1 MPVTQLSDVIVPE
14 FYAEYGGINTMTS
27 TALFQSGVLVE
38 NAILNAQLPGGG
50 NTLNLPAWLDLA
62 AANDPGGVE
71 PNLSN
76 DVPTTLAVPKKIS
89 AVNHLVRKSYLNDSW
104 SSADFATELAGS
116 DPQQRVAA
124 RLQAY
129 WQRQYEYR
137 LTKSLY
143 GILLDSVANHASD
156 LVIDISAATTAA
168 PVVINGES
176 YTSPNLSRDA
186 SIDAV
191 TTIGDRLDDFA
202 AIAIHSSVYRNLAK
216 ANQIT
221 FMRLSDQDF
230 DMPTLFGL
238 RCIKDD
244 NLVLA
249 NGDYLNVI
257 FGASAI
263 AFAEGPSERMPFEV
277 FRWPAQGN
285 GAGVEELWS
294 RRANAIHPAGYSFTS
309 ASVAGA
315 SPSAVDLA
323 TAANWSRVA
332 PQRKQIPLA
341 FVVTKG

>member
-1 MPVTQLSDVIVPE
+1 MPTQLSDVIVPD
-14 FYAEYGGINTMTS
+14 FYANYGGINTMTS
-27 TALFQSGVLVE
+27 TALFESGVLID
-38 NAILNAQLPGGG
+38 NSILDTQLGAGG
-50 NTLNLPAWLDLA
+50 NILNLPAWLDLA

-71 PNLSN
+71 PNLGN
-76 DVPTTLAVPKKIS
+76 DNPATLATPKKIT

-104 SSADFATELAGS
+104 SSTDFATELAGS
-116 DPQQRVAA
+116 DPQQRVAE

-156 LVIDISAATTAA
+156 LVVDISAATTGA

-186 SIDAV
+186 CIDAV
-191 TTIGDRLDDFA
+191 ATIGDRLDDFT
-202 AIAIHSSVYRNLAK
+202 AIAMHSAVYRDLAK
-216 ANQIT
+216 ADQIQ
-221 FMRLSDQDF
+221 FIRISDQGF
-230 DMPTLFGL
+230 DIPTVFGL

-244 NLVLA
+244 NLTLA

-257 FGASAI
+257 FAKGAI
-263 AFAEGPSERMPFEV
+263 AFADGNGRNPFEV

-294 RRANAIHPAGYSFTS
+294 RRVSAIHPAGYSFTS
-309 ASVAGA
+309 SSVAGA
-315 SPSAVDLA
+315 SPSAAELA
-323 TAANWSRVA
+323 LAANWSRVV
-332 PQRKQIPLA
+332 PQRKQVPLS
-341 FVVTKG
+341 FLVTKA